1 MIQVNTENGYASMI
15 SEGNDLRTLMVGNM
29 EENTASAIE
38 MSRENVVELRRL
50 LWGAIRRDGRGYNIS
65 AEDVVAIE
73 EVQHKPRY
81 SVSGYTEEIEWTI
94 RLLESHLKR
103 IEGWKEA
110 SEDERR
116 VFGKLDAFLSQFE
129 EM

>member
-1 MIQVNTENGYASMI
+1 MMAQVNTENGYVNI
-15 SEGNDLRTLMVGNM
+15 WKDLQLAVGNM

-38 MSRENVVELRRL
+38 MSRDNVVELRRL
-50 LWGAIRRDGRGYNIS
+50 LWGAIRKDGRGYLIS
-65 AEDVVAIE
+65 AEDVVTIE